1 MPDVAN
7 MLRVYRE
14 QDKPM
19 LERIAASETACPK
32 VVVSDKT
39 HLYLFIVFMLA
50 TTTIYMAW
58 NIHHVNMLRND
69 VQQIVGEKDEAKRK
83 ADYFFQSVQNRSKQ

>member
-1 MPDVAN
+1 

-14 QDKPM
+14 QDKPR
-19 LERIAASETACPK
+19 LERMAASSTNCTK
-32 VVVSDKT
+32 IVSDKT
-39 HLYLFIVFMLA
+39 HLYLFIAFMLV

-69 VQQIVGEKDEAKRK
+69 VQQIVNEKDEAKRK